1 MGLVTTAKGI
11 NEWSGSSLNGTKGT
25 YKAGATG
32 GNFQTALLNARQ
44 TVSVDMDSI
53 FEEASSAYGVPV
65 NLIKAVAKT
74 ESNFN
79 PKAVS
84 HAGAMGVMQLM
95 PGTAKS
101 LGVSDPFDPRQ
112 NIMGGTK
119 YLRENLERFNGD
131 VSLALAAYN
140 AGPGSVTK
148 YGGIPPYKETQ
159 NYVKKVTS
167 YMGGDALSA
176 GRRVYSGGSGYG
188 GGMTYTGGSSLGK
201 SLSFGLYGSG
211 SSSQGIGLYESG
223 SSSQGSG
230 LYGSER
236 SSQGVGLYGGGS
248 LYGMSSDSLSMAA
261 LGSISVDPDS
271 NTVTMDKDSYVAL
284 VQMLRLQ
291 MMMDASREVGTITV

>member
-1 MGLVTTAKGI
+1 M
-11 NEWSGSSLNGTKGT
+11 
-25 YKAGATG
+25 
-32 GNFQTALLNARQ
+32 
-44 TVSVDMDSI
+44 
-53 FEEASSAYGVPV
+53 
-65 NLIKAVAKT
+65 
-74 ESNFN
+74 
-79 PKAVS
+79 
-84 HAGAMGVMQLM
+84 
-95 PGTAKS
+95 
-101 LGVSDPFDPRQ
+101 
-112 NIMGGTK
+112 
-119 YLRENLERFNGD
+119 
-131 VSLALAAYN
+131 SLALAAYN

-211 SSSQGIGLYESG
+211 SSSQG
-223 SSSQGSG
+223 SG

>member
-11 NEWSGSSLNGTKGT
+11 NELSASSLNGAKGT
-25 YKAGATG
+25 YKDGATG

-95 PGTAKS
+95 PGTAKN

-176 GRRVYSGGSGYG
+176 GRRVYSGVSGYG
-188 GGMTYTGGSSLGK
+188 GGMTYAGGSSLGK
-201 SLSFGLYGSG
+201 SLSYGLYGSG
-211 SSSQGIGLYESG
+211 S
-223 SSSQGSG
+223 
-230 LYGSER
+230 

>member
-211 SSSQGIGLYESG
+211 SSSQG
-223 SSSQGSG
+223 
-230 LYGSER
+230 
-236 SSQGVGLYGGGS
+236 VGLYGGGS

>member
-11 NEWSGSSLNGTKGT
+11 SELSGIGGVSMLGGSGGAYKSEAPGGDFQAALSS
-25 YKAGATG
+25 AG
-32 GNFQTALLNARQ
+32 RK
-44 TVSVDMDSI
+44 VDMDSM
-53 FEEASSAYGVPV
+53 FEEASAAYGVPV
-65 NLIKAVAKT
+65 NLIKAVAKQ

-148 YGGIPPYKETQ
+148 YGGVPPYAETQ

-167 YMGGDALSA
+167 YMGGEPLHA
-176 GRRVYSGGSGYG
+176 GQTFYG
-188 GGMTYTGGSSLGK
+188 GGSSNGMMYGGGAAIGNR
-201 SLSFGLYGSG
+201 LS
-211 SSSQGIGLYESG
+211 
-223 SSSQGSG
+223 SG
-230 LYGSER
+230 LYAMGGL
-236 SSQGVGLYGGGS
+236 QGNGLYGGS
-248 LYGMSSDSLSMAA
+248 SPYGMSSDPMSM
-261 LGSISVDPDS
+261 LTMGNVSVDA
-271 NTVTMDKDSYVAL
+271 NGETVTIDKDSYVAM
-284 VQMLRLQ
+284 VEMLRLQ
-291 MMMDASREVGTITV
+291 MMMDASREVGTVTV

>member
-11 NEWSGSSLNGTKGT
+11 NELSASSLNGAKGT
-25 YKAGATG
+25 YKAGATR

-95 PGTAKS
+95 PGTAKN

-176 GRRVYSGGSGYG
+176 GRRVYSGVSGYG
-188 GGMTYTGGSSLGK
+188 GGMTYAGGSSLGK
-201 SLSFGLYGSG
+201 SLSYGLYGSG
-211 SSSQGIGLYESG
+211 S
-223 SSSQGSG
+223 
-230 LYGSER
+230 

>member
-188 GGMTYTGGSSLGK
+188 GGMTYTGGSS
-201 SLSFGLYGSG
+201 
-211 SSSQGIGLYESG
+211 
-223 SSSQGSG
+223 
-230 LYGSER
+230 
-236 SSQGVGLYGGGS
+236 
-248 LYGMSSDSLSMAA
+248 
-261 LGSISVDPDS
+261 
-271 NTVTMDKDSYVAL
+271 
-284 VQMLRLQ
+284 
-291 MMMDASREVGTITV
+291 

>member
-1 MGLVTTAKGI
+1 MGLVTTANGI
-11 NEWSGSSLNGTKGT
+11 NELSGISGINVLSGTGGT
-25 YKAGATG
+25 YKNAAAGG
-32 GNFQTALLNARQ
+32 DFQTALLNARQ
-44 TVSVDMDSI
+44 NLPVDMDSV
-53 FEEASSAYGVPV
+53 FEEASAAYGVPV
-65 NLIKAVAKT
+65 NLIKAVAKA

-140 AGPGSVTK
+140 AGPNSVVK

-167 YMGGDALSA
+167 YMGGDALYA
-176 GRRVYSGGSGYG
+176 GRTVYSGGSGYG
-188 GGMTYTGGSSLGK
+188 SGLTYAGGSSYGR
-201 SLSFGLYGSG
+201 SLSPGLYGSG
-211 SSSQGIGLYESG
+211 SLYG
-223 SSSQGSG
+223 SSS
-230 LYGSER
+230 YGASF
-236 SSQGVGLYGGGS
+236 
-248 LYGMSSDSLSMAA
+248 DPLSMMAM
-261 LGSISVDPDS
+261 GSISVDSDK

-284 VQMLRLQ
+284 VQILRLQ

>member
-11 NEWSGSSLNGTKGT
+11 NELSASSLNGAKGT
-25 YKAGATG
+25 YKAGATR

-95 PGTAKS
+95 PGTAKN

-148 YGGIPPYKETQ
+148 YGGIPPYQETQ

-176 GRRVYSGGSGYG
+176 GRRVYSGVSGYG
-188 GGMTYTGGSSLGK
+188 GGMTYAGGSSLGK
-201 SLSFGLYGSG
+201 SLSYGLYGSG
-211 SSSQGIGLYESG
+211 SSSQG
-223 SSSQGSG
+223 
-230 LYGSER
+230 
-236 SSQGVGLYGGGS
+236 VGLYGGGG

>member
-11 NEWSGSSLNGTKGT
+11 NELSASSLNGAKGT
-25 YKAGATG
+25 YKAGATR

-95 PGTAKS
+95 PGTAKN

-176 GRRVYSGGSGYG
+176 GRRVYSGVSGYG
-188 GGMTYTGGSSLGK
+188 GGMTYAGGSSLGK
-201 SLSFGLYGSG
+201 SLSYGLYGSG
-211 SSSQGIGLYESG
+211 S
-223 SSSQGSG
+223 
-230 LYGSER
+230 

-261 LGSISVDPDS
+261 LGSISVDPDI

>member
-32 GNFQTALLNARQ
+32 GNFQTALLNARR
-44 TVSVDMDSI
+44 TLSVYMHGGGGG
-53 FEEASSAYGVPV
+53 ASAGDGVPV

-211 SSSQGIGLYESG
+211 SSSQG
-223 SSSQGSG
+223 SG

>member
-140 AGPGSVTK
+140 AGPGSVTEIR
-148 YGGIPPYKETQ
+148 GHSSLQGNTELCKEG
-159 NYVKKVTS
+159 N
-167 YMGGDALSA
+167 LLH
-176 GRRVYSGGSGYG
+176 GRRR
-188 GGMTYTGGSSLGK
+188 
-201 SLSFGLYGSG
+201 SFCRTQGLQRG
-211 SSSQGIGLYESG
+211 
-223 SSSQGSG
+223 
-230 LYGSER
+230 
-236 SSQGVGLYGGGS
+236 
-248 LYGMSSDSLSMAA
+248 
-261 LGSISVDPDS
+261 
-271 NTVTMDKDSYVAL
+271 
-284 VQMLRLQ
+284 LRLWRGN
-291 MMMDASREVGTITV
+291 DLHRRFFLR